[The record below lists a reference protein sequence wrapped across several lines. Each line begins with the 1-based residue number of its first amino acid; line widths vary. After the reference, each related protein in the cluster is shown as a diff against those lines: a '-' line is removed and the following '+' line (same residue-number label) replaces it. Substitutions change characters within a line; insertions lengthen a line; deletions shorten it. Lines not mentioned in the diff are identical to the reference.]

1 MAALPLRATPFFEL
15 DEEFFISDE
24 LVGRLYRSSEQAI
37 LEIAAGISP
46 RDRASLAMFCYGKAH
61 LHGIGLTIAST
72 CELAMLVQVMGN
84 AVGQIIFNQSHAR
97 KAAVERATPTSQP
110 QNQAP
115 AMAPMPDDSR
125 MTAPSPYVSFHSPT
139 MKASTKPIVK

>member
-1 MAALPLRATPFFEL
+1 VRGKLSTIRIAGETDMAALPLRATPFFEL

-46 RDRASLAMFCYGKAH
+46 HDRANLAMFCYGKAN

-72 CELAMLVQVMGN
+72 CELATLVQVMGS
-84 AVGQIIFNQSHAR
+84 AVGQVLFDQSHAR
-97 KAAVERATPTSQP
+97 KAAVERALPTRRPGKITLARLRAREGVARCQ
-110 QNQAP
+110 
-115 AMAPMPDDSR
+115 
-125 MTAPSPYVSFHSPT
+125 V
-139 MKASTKPIVK
+139 

>member
-24 LVGRLYRSSEQAI
+24 LVGRLYRSSERSI

-72 CELAMLVQVMGN
+72 CELATLVQVMGN
-84 AVGQIIFNQSHAR
+84 AVGQIIFDQSHAR
-97 KAAVERATPTSQP
+97 KAAIERATPTRRP
-110 QNQAP
+110 GKVTLARFTPKAP
-115 AMAPMPDDSR
+115 PVSPLRARGRRPF
-125 MTAPSPYVSFHSPT
+125 PSLANY
-139 MKASTKPIVK
+139 

>member
-72 CELAMLVQVMGN
+72 CELATLVQVMGN
-84 AVGQIIFNQSHAR
+84 AVGQIIFDQSHAR
-97 KAAVERATPTSQP
+97 KAAVERATPTRRPSKVTLARFTP
-110 QNQAP
+110 KAP
-115 AMAPMPDDSR
+115 PASPLRARGRRPF
-125 MTAPSPYVSFHSPT
+125 PSLANY
-139 MKASTKPIVK
+139 